1 MLPREYTR
9 VEWIESTGS
18 QYIDTGVYANQDTR
32 VVINAILTGAADS
45 GGTAIFGSRTGAG
58 NREMS
63 VFYMPTQ
70 MFYGFANAYQFS
82 NWAYVNSKMKIDA
95 NKNAVTFTDGAHS
108 LTISLTYAA
117 FTTAKPI
124 YLFTCINNGTPYTGA
139 TAFRGR
145 VDDAQIYANGTQIR
159 DYIPFIGASNIAN
172 LWDDIN
178 LAPATKSGT
187 FLYGPAVVPSAPA
200 NLAHS
205 ISDGTVALTW
215 TAADDYANH
224 YKILRDGIELADI
237 DGDVFAYIDTTAEAG
252 AAHNYKVV
260 ACNGAQ
266 DGGASSVTVQLPL
279 LIPQILAA
287 LITPNPA
294 AINQKITIT
303 VTVSEIEK
311 FLEPTYFY
319 SGEIYAGEV

>member
-18 QYIDTGVYANQDTR
+18 QYIDTGFKPNQDTR
-32 VVINAILTGAADS
+32 VVMDVQGKATSTTAVLYYGARQNNVS
-45 GGTAIFGSRTGAG
+45 FWGGKGAG
-58 NREMS
+58 GNYTM
-63 VFYMPTQ
+63 
-70 MFYGFANAYQFS
+70 YGAYNASMTTFAYTANTYNQR
-82 NWAYVNSKMKIDA
+82 YIVDH
-95 NKNAVTFTDGAHS
+95 NKNVFKVGNNTYAFA
-108 LTISLTYAA
+108 YAA
-117 FTTAKPI
+117 FSVPNTLL
-124 YLFTCINNGTPYTGA
+124 LFGIHDTGGTKRLLCECLC
-139 TAFRGR
+139 FSS
-145 VDDAQIYANGTQIR
+145 QIYSNGTQVR
-159 DYIPFIGASNIAN
+159 DYIPFIDASNVAN

-187 FLYGPAVVPSAPA
+187 FLYGPAVIPSAPA

-215 TAADDYANH
+215 TAADEYANH
-224 YKILRDGIELADI
+224 YKIVRDGIELADI

-252 AAHNYKVV
+252 AAHTYKVV
-260 ACNGAQ
+260 ACNGTQ
-266 DGGASSVTVQLPL
+266 GGGASSVTVQLPL

-294 AINQKITIT
+294 TINQKITIT